1 MSCLSDRVKKL
12 PYTLDAMHYNY
23 DITKPQPQLFVTP
36 DFAHLTS
43 VLEEFKKL
51 MAWTTG
57 GLEGVR
63 KAIDSQH
70 TSTIVYSSGLQVT
83 GTFTNVI
90 EADGQAIFIQTEG
103 PTALSVNNTQ
113 LGDYP
118 KEHFANGFSSPVG
131 RLVSSSIA
139 IEDQTDEE
147 LINNGIEIGKSAIT
161 EF

>member
-36 DFAHLTS
+36 DFEHLTS

-103 PTALSVNNTQ
+103 PTALAVNNT
-113 LGDYP
+113 
-118 KEHFANGFSSPVG
+118 AVG
-131 RLVSSSIA
+131 RLSQRTFCQWFFVAGWKTCFI
-139 IEDQTDEE
+139 IHC
-147 LINNGIEIGKSAIT
+147 NGGPDG
-161 EF
+161 

>member
-1 MSCLSDRVKKL
+1 
-12 PYTLDAMHYNY
+12 MHYNY

-36 DFAHLTS
+36 DFEHLTS

-57 GLEGVR
+57 GLQGVR

-83 GTFTNVI
+83 GTFIKVI
-90 EADGQAIFIQTEG
+90 EADGQSIFIQTEG
-103 PTALSVNNTQ
+103 PTALSVNNTE

-118 KEHFANGFSSPVG
+118 KEHFPMVFRHLSADLFRHPLQS
-131 RLVSSSIA
+131 RTR
-139 IEDQTDEE
+139 QTKISLTLALKWES
-147 LINNGIEIGKSAIT
+147 LPY
-161 EF
+161 